1 MTKAVTL
8 DELAAALTEQR
19 RTHRRLGQVSLGL
32 KQITEEQMRR
42 ALCLQLHINFFDL
55 DTIVPDASLRALI
68 NPHSPRLGFSFPW
81 RASETR

>member
-1 MTKAVTL
+1 M
-8 DELAAALTEQR
+8 
-19 RTHRRLGQVSLGL
+19 SLGL
-32 KQITEEQMRR
+32 KQITEEQLRR

-68 NPHSPRLGFSFPW
+68 NRSPKLGFSFPW